1 MKFSSLDIEAC
12 ILMKNFCN
20 DAKINYELV
29 PVDTDGEE
37 VFLYDLTILASG
49 IAILIRD
56 RDIHVYTYD
65 HDVYLDRHSFVSL
78 TII

>member
-1 MKFSSLDIEAC
+1 MKFSSLNIDSC
-12 ILMKNFCN
+12 IRMKNFCK
-20 DAKINYELV
+20 DANIKYEVV
-29 PVDTDGEE
+29 PVDTDGEK
-37 VFLYDLTILASG
+37 VFLYDLTILESG

-56 RDIHVYTYD
+56 RDIHIYTFD